1 MSEKYTVVI
10 PVRDEGSDLD
20 QTIANIAET
29 QTRCAA
35 ILVERDTTG
44 AGTAATR
51 HAGTLRAQTETV
63 ITIDAHM
70 RFKPGSLDLMAEFL
84 AEDRKRVC
92 CLSCRTNPECAFA
105 GASYWGADLYEW
117 GGEYAL
123 EPKWS
128 KNRLGPG
135 EVACVMGACYGFSKA
150 FYEALGSPWSLA
162 RGWGCDE
169 TLLSIPARLAGGSVH
184 VLADECAHRLKTGAD
199 VGYRQSDAEISAI
212 WYTRYLLLEYV
223 RPDNLPELRGRMRR
237 SASSP
242 ARFPK
247 AVREAAEQLDKV
259 RKLSWAEFAAEWLK
273 AADGGECTRLAFD
286 QAGSWSQKYNLV
298 YDRLLELKLF
308 PASLAEREV
317 AFYRAHQNR
326 YGLPLDSR
334 ADYTKLDW
342 LLYCACLT
350 GKDDDFQ
357 ALLSP
362 VIDFLKESPSRVPM
376 TDWYETVGDGRQVGF
391 QARSVVGG
399 LFLRLLADEEVREKW
414 RKKSSLQR

>member
-1 MSEKYTVVI
+1 MKETEYTVVI
-10 PVRDEGSDLD
+10 PHRAEGDELKE
-20 QTIANIAET
+20 TIDNIAGT
-29 QTRCAA
+29 QENCAA
-35 ILVERDTTG
+35 IIAEEDRAGRGTG
-44 AGTAATR
+44 PTR
-51 HAGTLRAQTETV
+51 HAGTVKAKTDIV
-63 ITIDAHM
+63 ITTDAHM
-70 RFKPGSLDLMAEFL
+70 RFQPGALDNL
-84 AEDRKRVC
+84 AAFIGEDPTRIG

-169 TLLSIPARLAGGSVH
+169 TLLSIPAWLAGGSVH

-223 RPDNLPELRGRMRR
+223 RPDNLPELRARMRR

-259 RKLSWAEFAAEWLK
+259 RKLSWAEFAAEWLIRDVP
-273 AADGGECTRLAFD
+273 AAVPPAAPACEPETPPAVPVHPVHPVHPAFGPLPSVPDPGVRCPHCGRISDRHRITNTWPNGNRRRLC
-286 QAGSWSQKYNLV
+286 
-298 YDRLLELKLF
+298 DRCGRPFVSRF
-308 PASLAEREV
+308 PA
-317 AFYRAHQNR
+317 
-326 YGLPLDSR
+326 
-334 ADYTKLDW
+334 
-342 LLYCACLT
+342 
-350 GKDDDFQ
+350 
-357 ALLSP
+357 
-362 VIDFLKESPSRVPM
+362 
-376 TDWYETVGDGRQVGF
+376 
-391 QARSVVGG
+391 
-399 LFLRLLADEEVREKW
+399 
-414 RKKSSLQR
+414 